1 MDIMNHC
8 KSYRKLISRYVDNDL
23 IDEEKQF
30 LIGHLSSC
38 LECMDV
44 LNDYSMMRND
54 IRKSCALPVGEK
66 VEISPKHPDRRWSF
80 FPPQFFNPGVRFA
93 VVGIVVILLFGGLLL
108 HTGPNSPAPIV
119 MGNESV
125 GMMNTPL
132 GAMVYYEKFAGTMV
146 SGQFT
151 RLQTS
156 RSGQEER
163 SESVALTNAI
173 GYVSP
178 LFHDNSLSQ
187 QRYKM
192 ANNYSQ

>member
-1 MDIMNHC
+1 MKNC
-8 KSYRKLISRYVDNDL
+8 KSFRKLISRYVDNDL

-54 IRKSCALPVGEK
+54 IRESCALPVREK
-66 VEISPKHPDRRWSF
+66 VMISLKHPDRRWSF
-80 FPPQFFNPGVRFA
+80 FPSLLFNPGVCFA
-93 VVGIVVILLFGGLLL
+93 AIGIAVIVLFGGVLL

-119 MGNESV
+119 MGNESAGV
-125 GMMNTPL
+125 MNTPL
-132 GAMVYYEKFAGTMV
+132 GAMVYYEEFAGTMV

-151 RLQTS
+151 RLQTN
-156 RSGQEER
+156 RSGQEDR

-173 GYVSP
+173 GYESP
-178 LFHDNSLSQ
+178 LFHDNSLIQ
-187 QRYKM
+187 QRYEM
-192 ANNYSQ
+192 ANNYSK